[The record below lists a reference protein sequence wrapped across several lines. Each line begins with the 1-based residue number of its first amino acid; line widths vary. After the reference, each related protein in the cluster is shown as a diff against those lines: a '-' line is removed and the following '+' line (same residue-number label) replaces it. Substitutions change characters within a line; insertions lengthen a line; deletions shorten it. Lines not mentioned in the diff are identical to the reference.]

1 MTQELEQYIIKR
13 FPKMYAEVGDN
24 EPLTLFG
31 FECGDG
37 WFRIILW
44 LSESIQNH
52 IDSHNT
58 WYAKHGEKK
67 PIEQV
72 KVCQVKEKFAG
83 LRFYYSGGD
92 DVIRGM
98 VALAETIAYNTCEET
113 GATNEVGR
121 NTKGWI
127 KTYHKSKASN
137 PKDWHSVDDEELVE
151 ILNKIKAQ

>member
-1 MTQELEQYIIKR
+1 MTTELEQYLIKK
-13 FPKMYAEVGDN
+13 FPKMYTEIGDQ
-24 EPLTLFG
+24 EPFALFG

-52 IDSHNT
+52 IDSHN
-58 WYAKHGEKK
+58 WSAKHNGDRL
-67 PIEQV
+67 IEQV
-72 KVCQVKEKFAG
+72 KVCQVKEKFAS

-98 VALAETIAYNTCEET
+98 IALAETAAYNTCEET
-113 GATNEVGR
+113 GATNGVGR

-127 KTYHKSKASN
+127 KTHHSSKARN
-137 PKDWHSVDDEELVE
+137 IKDWHSVDDEELIE
-151 ILNKIKAQ
+151 IFNKIKAQ

>member
-1 MTQELEQYIIKR
+1 MTTELEQYITKK
-13 FPKMYAEVGDN
+13 FPKMYAELGEQ
-24 EPLTLFG
+24 EPFTLFG

-98 VALAETIAYNTCEET
+98 VALAETVAYNTCEET

-127 KTYHKSKASN
+127 KTHHKSKARN

-151 ILNKIKAQ
+151 ILNKIKTQ

>member
-1 MTQELEQYIIKR
+1 MTTELEQYLIKK
-13 FPKMYAEVGDN
+13 FPKMYTEIGN
-24 EPLTLFG
+24 EEPFALFG

-37 WFRIILW
+37 WFRILLW

-58 WYAKHGEKK
+58 WSSKHSGDKL
-67 PIEQV
+67 IEQV
-72 KVCQVKEKFAG
+72 KVGQVKEKFAS

-98 VALAETIAYNTCEET
+98 VALAETVAYNTCEET
-113 GATNEVGR
+113 GVTDGVGR